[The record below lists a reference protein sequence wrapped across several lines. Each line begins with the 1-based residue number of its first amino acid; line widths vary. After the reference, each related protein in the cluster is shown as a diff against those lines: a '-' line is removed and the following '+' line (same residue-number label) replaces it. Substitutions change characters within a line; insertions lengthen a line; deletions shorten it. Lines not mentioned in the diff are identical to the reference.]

1 MGTRGGKYKEAQ
13 ECIKSVLELDER
25 NAEALSLLSQLLLL
39 DKNEVEAERV
49 LREAASISSELP
61 SVYRNQVRLLLK
73 QSKTIEALERA
84 QLGCKQSPEDLKVY
98 CC

>member
-1 MGTRGGKYKEAQ
+1 MSAAIELREAGKYKEAQ

-49 LREAASISSELP
+49 LREAASINSELP

-84 QLGCKQSPEDLKVY
+84 QLGCSNRPKT
-98 CC
+98 